1 MINIKII
8 TVGQLKEKYF
18 LLASQEY
25 LKRLSKY
32 CKIELVEVKD
42 EPILNKS
49 SPKEDLIVLK
59 KEGEKVLSKIKD
71 QDFVILLDLDGIQ
84 FDSIALSKKI
94 EEHFVHSSEL
104 TFVIGGSL
112 GTDIEVKKRA
122 NLRWC
127 LSKLT
132 FPHNLARIILL
143 EQIYRV
149 FKILNNE
156 TYHK

>member
-59 KEGEKVLSKIKD
+59 KEGEKILSKIKD

-84 FDSIALSKKI
+84 FDSIALSKK
-94 EEHFVHSSEL
+94 
-104 TFVIGGSL
+104 T
-112 GTDIEVKKRA
+112 A
-122 NLRWC
+122 
-127 LSKLT
+127 
-132 FPHNLARIILL
+132 
-143 EQIYRV
+143 
-149 FKILNNE
+149 
-156 TYHK
+156 